1 MPSIKN
7 WSVAG
12 WDNRPMATDIFFADT
27 PEPKPVVLYLHGFNG
42 FKDWGN
48 FDGIAE
54 AWAEAGFILVKFNFS
69 HNGCT
74 MEEPAE
80 LVDLEAYG
88 HNNYSMECYDTQ
100 HQLDFI
106 FSDDF
111 PLKTQ
116 VRKDRVFLL
125 GHSRGG
131 GIALVKAHDERVF
144 GIVTW
149 AAVSALKTPWANYT
163 SEKMQA
169 WKESGVTYYRN
180 QRTGID
186 YPLYYQLHEDFALNF
201 EQLDVEAHTK
211 ALQKPCLIIHGHQ
224 DMAVPVQQAEQLH
237 AWCPKSVLFTVDAD
251 HVFGRQHPAPEGPL
265 PEAMQLVL
273 SRSIE
278 FCKEFSQ

>member
-1 MPSIKN
+1 MPCIKN

-27 PEPKPVVLYLHGFNG
+27 PEQKPVVLYLHGFNG

-48 FDGIAE
+48 FDRIAD
-54 AWAEAGFILVKFNFS
+54 AWADAGFILVKFNFS

-74 MEEPAE
+74 LEEPAE

-88 HNNYSMECYDTQ
+88 HNNYSIECFDSQ
-100 HQLDFI
+100 RQLDFI
-106 FSDDF
+106 FSEDF
-111 PLKTQ
+111 PLKAQ

-131 GIALVKAHDERVF
+131 GIALVQAHDERVF
-144 GIVTW
+144 GVLTW
-149 AAVSALKTPWANYT
+149 AAVSALKTPWGNY
-163 SEKMQA
+163 SAEKMQA

-186 YPLYYQLHEDFALNF
+186 YPLYYQLFEDHSSNL
-201 EQLDVEAHTK
+201 ERLDVETHAK
-211 ALQKPCLIIHGHQ
+211 ALKKPLLIVHGLQ
-224 DMAVPVQQAEQLH
+224 DAAVSFEQALKIQSWVPQSELY
-237 AWCPKSVLFTVDAD
+237 SVDSD
-251 HVFGRQHPAPEGPL
+251 HVFGRKHPALEGPL

-273 SRSIE
+273 NKSID
-278 FCKEFSQ
+278 FCKEFSR